1 MIEKSKSEEVC
12 KRKKKKVFFSPDF
25 ENFFCWRSLTRA
37 NSRYLPHLLNLTF
50 ELMSLEREIGLA
62 CELPECGR
70 RDFLPTRCDLCELV
84 VCGDHVDFHGCRGK
98 RPERK
103 HHGSAQPDHT
113 LFKCSVCNER
123 ELVRWTCKLCHTQLC
138 LAHRAPKS
146 HACKTTTTTTTSK
159 PKVKSAAA
167 AAAAA
172 PAAPAPAAQRKAEL
186 AAPIVVSLRFSSGD
200 RGTTTITVPSTAT
213 SADLFD
219 AVRQTLPQEAP
230 FQLRFLRKVLS
241 SSSNDTL
248 SELGFGTRASVVV
261 HAAGGLEEGQETE
274 RDESRPADAGCFALL
289 FRSVFS

>member
-1 MIEKSKSEEVC
+1 MASYLVSLGISQQQQQVERLKSQSC
-12 KRKKKKVFFSPDF
+12 R
-25 ENFFCWRSLTRA
+25 RS
-37 NSRYLPHLLNLTF
+37 
-50 ELMSLEREIGLA
+50 MSLEREIGLA

-84 VCGDHVDFHGCRGK
+84 VCGEHVDFHGCRGK
-98 RPERK
+98 RAERK
-103 HHGSAQPDHT
+103 HHGSAQPDHK

-146 HACKTTTTTTTSK
+146 HACKTTTTTSK

-167 AAAAA
+167 AAAAVA
-172 PAAPAPAAQRKAEL
+172 VAAPAPAAQRKAE
-186 AAPIVVSLRFSSGD
+186 PEPPTQIVVSLRFSSGEH
-200 RGTTTITVPSTAT
+200 GTTTITVPSTAT

-230 FQLRFLRKVLS
+230 FQLRFVRKVLS
-241 SSSNDTL
+241 NSSNETL